1 MDGLLNLQFIAIFCL
16 AANDPSKENRIKT
29 RKYLTAIMNQRRDCL
44 QMMFNGGKMSNRVL
58 PYLLPDYVLPYALHL
73 LAHDTDLD
81 RHDNVQAL
89 INIREC
95 VWFVL
100 EPLVKGRGYSYDFFR
115 KMIEYIK
122 QCKDAT
128 NPDDEQSNLKMFAV
142 CDLAMN
148 LLMNKPLASNVRSA
162 ASAKGGETGP
172 ALWLAGGNPSLP
184 KKLFS
189 HYDKTV
195 SNSTVYLPPGM
206 VIQN

>member
-1 MDGLLNLQFIAIFCL
+1 
-16 AANDPSKENRIKT
+16 
-29 RKYLTAIMNQRRDCL
+29 
-44 QMMFNGGKMSNRVL
+44 MSNRVL

-89 INIREC
+89 ISIREC
-95 VWFVL
+95 IWFVL

-128 NPDDEQSNLKMFAV
+128 NPDDEQTNLKMFAV

-148 LLMNKPLASNVRSA
+148 LLMNKGQCWSY
-162 ASAKGGETGP
+162 
-172 ALWLAGGNPSLP
+172 
-184 KKLFS
+184 FI
-189 HYDKTV
+189 KTWE
-195 SNSTVYLPPGM
+195 
-206 VIQN
+206 IC